1 MGLFEHFP
9 YTNFHELNLVWLLDK
24 MKDLIR
30 ECESFKNEIQTEWEN
45 WKSTHE
51 TPTSVP
57 CETIFAHVLPA
68 TQNDPYRRELDSNYA
83 VKQGQSWLKAK
94 VSRDFLKVGN
104 VYFGY
109 VEYTQ
114 YRGDIGSP
122 DLPVYSSV
130 ARRKDPLL
138 PGFKVI
144 QTQIADGV
152 VTRWDVEDD
161 QAPSELNVAVGLYET
176 DVLRGSVIKESDD
189 SLYLDMFHYPQGSWD
204 GYLNLEETISEG
216 LHAGRCTIRAN
227 IIIVKEDV

>member
-9 YTNFHELNLVWLLDK
+9 YTNFHELNLVWLLDE
-24 MKDLIR
+24 MKKLKR
-30 ECESFKNEIQTEWEN
+30 EWSEFKNEMRTEWEN
-45 WKSTHE
+45 WKIPS
-51 TPTSVP
+51 SVP
-57 CETIFAHVLPA
+57 CDTIFAHVLPA
-68 TQNDPYRRELDSNYA
+68 TQNDPYRRELDSSYA

-104 VYFGY
+104 VYYGY
-109 VEYTQ
+109 VEYSQ

-152 VTRWDVEDD
+152 VTRWEVEDD

-176 DVLRGSVIKESDD
+176 SVLKDCVIEESDD
-189 SLYLDMFHYPQGSWD
+189 SLFLDMFHYPQGSWD

-216 LHAGRCTIRAN
+216 LHAGTCTIRAN
-227 IIIVKEDV
+227 IIIVKENV